1 MDFPNSEI
9 IKSLK
14 SLEQDNLVNLILER
28 KVEINKKHLLYLY
41 IGKMPLD
48 QAIFEKDPNAT
59 SIFTKETLEMV
70 INEDFPC
77 DKFSKTELLCI
88 FANQNPSLVKAI
100 LDLGLFEKIFIIDNI
115 EDFEPNMLNLK
126 KGSDISFEL
135 LEKKTL
141 KKQIFIKY
149 LLNEK
154 GGVNSRYVDHLDKC
168 QNLMNPEKIK
178 VKSNFPEFL
187 LNVEK
192 PLLQKIMNKFNLKK
206 FIFYVYDQCNTSSM
220 TLHQIDNIILINGN
234 FIDAKILNLIMDNYY
249 KCKDK
254 NGAWIKKAFQSADY
268 YFSNYDVAKWIA
280 KNRNLYETSKY
291 SKIKEF
297 HMFTSDNERIYD
309 FFNEESIFIENLVIF
324 TSLVKYL
331 EKTIP
336 TADCEENDHLILCNM
351 VEYVLKNR
359 NLPEFEM
366 VANHPEKWLFLL
378 YNNVELEFMSQETL
392 TENFAIHLKF
402 KEYDIK
408 TVVKELI
415 TAKNWDDFED
425 FKQKVSRKE
434 IKIDDILNLNLP
446 TIGDLLKSVGISKGL
461 VECCICMEVGRK
473 DLYMFYH
480 CSHIICKPC
489 IKKYMRSR
497 NFKNLAIS
505 EKDNALRVYFEVEG
519 RKSLPCPNCK
529 KESISIRHEEYIYFL
544 RIFV

>member
-14 SLEQDNLVNLILER
+14 TLEQDNLVNLILER
-28 KVEINKKHLLYLY
+28 KIEINKKHLLYLY

-48 QAIFEKDPNAT
+48 HAIFEKDPNAT

-88 FANQNPSLVKAI
+88 FANQNQSLVKTI

-115 EDFEPNMLNLK
+115 EDFEPDMLNLK

-135 LEKKTL
+135 LEKKSL

-149 LLNEK
+149 LLDEK
-154 GGVNSRYVDHLDKC
+154 GGINIKYVDHLDKC
-168 QNLMNPEKIK
+168 QSLMNPEKIK
-178 VKSNFPEFL
+178 VKNDFPEFL
-187 LNVEK
+187 LNVDK

-206 FIFYVYDQCNTSSM
+206 FMFYVYDQFNTSAMS
-220 TLHQIDNIILINGN
+220 LHQIDNIILINGS
-234 FIDAKILNLIMDNYY
+234 FIDAKILGLIMDNYH

-254 NGAWIKKAFQSADY
+254 NGAWIKKTFQLTDY

-280 KNRNLYETSKY
+280 KNRHLYETSKY

-297 HMFTSDNERIYD
+297 HMFTSDNEHIYE

-324 TSLVKYL
+324 ASLVKYL
-331 EKTIP
+331 ERIIP
-336 TADCEENDHLILCNM
+336 EAVDEDINQIILCNM

-359 NLPEFEM
+359 NHPEFDM
-366 VANHPEKWLFLL
+366 VAAHPEKLLFLIDE
-378 YNNVELEFMSQETL
+378 NVLTDFMSPEIL
-392 TENFAIHLKF
+392 TENFSIYLKF
-402 KEYDIK
+402 KDYHIK
-408 TVVKELI
+408 TFVKEI
-415 TAKNWDDFED
+415 IKARNWDNLED
-425 FKQKVSRKE
+425 FNQKVSRKE
-434 IKIDDILNLNLP
+434 IKIDDILTLNLP
-446 TIGDLLKSVGISKGL
+446 SIGDLLKAVGISTGL
-461 VECCICMEVGRK
+461 VECCICMEVARK

-489 IKKYMRSR
+489 IRKYMKSR

-505 EKDNALRVYFEVEG
+505 EKENALKVYFEVDG
-519 RKSLPCPNCK
+519 RRSLPCPNCK
-529 KESISIRHEEYIYFL
+529 KESIRHEEYIYFL